1 MAGKYDY
8 DSMLNQDQGTLSS
21 ALGASDSQRSHRS
34 NLRELINQNKVNQL
48 GGPAGSR
55 PGDIPATS
63 AVTPVSS
70 TGNEPYVDE
79 ILRRQRNKVADALAR
94 DPYAFNQISYP
105 ADVTTN
111 IENGHYMLFYV
122 NVQNKSKYHYKDYKG
137 LDVGGVTTVFNK
149 GEGNEGPR
157 NQYAV
162 GDSYTERASDANF
175 KLNLL
180 KTGTP
185 GNYHRGDITE
195 LSKSQQDARTGM
207 RTWAPTT
214 TRITDSI
221 ALYLPG
227 SISNNLTAEYDPAAM
242 GVIGFAAA
250 TGLQFANAMGADD
263 FEGAAKTLKGAV
275 GNVGEEII
283 QRALAG
289 IADLSTGVNG
299 TYEFANKIFGRAT
312 NPYMEVLFKEM
323 PLRGFDYNFTFQPK
337 DEKER
342 DDVQNIIK
350 TFRFHMAPELQEQNM
365 RFMGIPSTFDIHYMY
380 QQATQRVPLD
390 WRKAEQ
396 NPFYNK
402 IATCIL
408 TKCDV
413 TYEDAAKSF
422 RDGSPTKITMLLSFT
437 ETEMITKEKINEGF

>member
-34 NLRELINQNKVNQL
+34 NLKELINQNKLNQL
-48 GGPAGSR
+48 GGATAMDDT
-55 PGDIPATS
+55 GDIQAGM
-63 AVTPVSS
+63 AVSQKN
-70 TGNEPYVDE
+70 NEFYVDE

-137 LDVGGVTTVFNK
+137 LDVGGITTVFNK
-149 GEGNEGPR
+149 GSGTGYGPD
-157 NQYAV
+157 NAYDAV
-162 GDSYTERASDANF
+162 PDTYTEKASDADF

-250 TGLQFANAMGADD
+250 TGLQFADQFGADD

-289 IADLSTGVNG
+289 IADLSTGVSG

-323 PLRGFDYNFTFQPK
+323 PLRSFDYTFTFQPK
-337 DEKER
+337 DQRER

-380 QQATQRVPLD
+380 QGTDKNVPLD
-390 WRKAEQ
+390 WRNAEQ
-396 NPFYNK
+396 NSYLNK

-408 TKCDV
+408 TQCDV
-413 TYEDAAKSF
+413 TYNDAAKSF
-422 RDGSPTKITMLLSFT
+422 KDGSPQSISMALSFT

>member
-34 NLRELINQNKVNQL
+34 NLRELMNRNKVNQL
-48 GGPAGSR
+48 GGPAGSS
-55 PGDIPATS
+55 PGDIPAAT
-63 AVTPVSS
+63 AVSPVIPKD
-70 TGNEPYVDE
+70 NEPYSDFQE
-79 ILRRQRNKVADALAR
+79 RQRIQQLFNPK

-105 ADVTTN
+105 SDVTTN

-137 LDVGGVTTVFNK
+137 VDVGGKTTVFNR
-149 GEGNEGPR
+149 GGTGHHITE
-157 NQYAV
+157 
-162 GDSYTERASDANF
+162 DTYTEKASDAKF
-175 KLNLL
+175 RLNLL

-185 GNYHRGDITE
+185 GNYNYQDVTE

-227 SISNNLTAEYDPAAM
+227 SLSSDLAATYDDAAM

-250 TGLQFANAMGADD
+250 TGLNFSNQMGADD
-263 FEGAAKTLKGAV
+263 FEGAAKTLKNAV
-275 GNVGEEII
+275 GSVGEEIV

-299 TYEFANKIFGRAT
+299 TYQFANKIFGRAT

-323 PLRGFDYNFTFQPK
+323 PLRGFDYTFTFQPK

-380 QQATQRVPLD
+380 QGTDRNVPLD
-390 WRKAEQ
+390 WRKAKQ
-396 NPFYNK
+396 NPYYNK
-402 IATCIL
+402 IATCVL
-408 TKCDV
+408 KACDV
-413 TYEDAAKSF
+413 TYNDAAKSF
-422 RDGSPTKITMLLSFT
+422 RDGSPQSITMRLSFT

>member
-1 MAGKYDY
+1 MGAKEYV
-8 DSMLNQDQGTLSS
+8 NIDQ
-21 ALGASDSQRSHRS
+21 
-34 NLRELINQNKVNQL
+34 N
-48 GGPAGSR
+48 
-55 PGDIPATS
+55 
-63 AVTPVSS
+63 
-70 TGNEPYVDE
+70 
-79 ILRRQRNKVADALAR
+79 RNKRRSVLDVVTEGKNNVIGQREGSGGGDSGAPLENSFTGTQVVSGNSDVELPLHLRNTITDAMQR

-105 ADVTTN
+105 TDITTN
-111 IENGHYMLFYV
+111 KENGHYMLFYV

-137 LDVGGVTTVFNK
+137 VDVGGITTIFNK
-149 GEGNEGPR
+149 GGEGSLDAASRATP
-157 NQYAV
+157 
-162 GDSYTERASDANF
+162 DSYTEKASDTDF

-185 GNYHRGDITE
+185 GNYHRGDVTE

-227 SISNNLTAEYDPAAM
+227 SLSNNLTAEYDPAAM

-289 IADLSTGVNG
+289 IADLSTGVSG
-299 TYEFANKIFGRAT
+299 TYEFANQIFGRAT

-323 PLRGFDYNFTFQPK
+323 PLRSFTYTFSFQPK
-337 DEKER
+337 DDNER

-380 QQATQRVPLD
+380 QPATKNVPLD
-390 WRKAEQ
+390 WRSAKQ
-396 NPFYNK
+396 NPYLNK
-402 IATCIL
+402 IATCVL
-408 TKCDV
+408 TSCDV
-413 TYEDAAKSF
+413 SYEDAAKSF
-422 RDGSPTKITMLLSFT
+422 RDGSPTKITMALSFT

>member
-1 MAGKYDY
+1 MANDYEKDAQAINDIANFVSKYRTGSNLSSMLQQLSNNVIGNPNAGKT
-8 DSMLNQDQGTLSS
+8 SSETFLGTSS
-21 ALGASDSQRSHRS
+21 EKL
-34 NLRELINQNKVNQL
+34 
-48 GGPAGSR
+48 
-55 PGDIPATS
+55 PGNGVARND
-63 AVTPVSS
+63 
-70 TGNEPYVDE
+70 NEPYSDVFDKHMA
-79 ILRRQRNKVADALAR
+79 RNSLSHK

-105 ADVTTN
+105 PDVTTN
-111 IENGHYMLFYV
+111 MENGHYMLFYV

-137 LDVGGVTTVFNK
+137 VDVGGVTTVFNK

-185 GNYHRGDITE
+185 GNYHRGDVTE

-250 TGLQFANAMGADD
+250 TGLQFADQFGADD

-289 IADLSTGVNG
+289 IADLTTGVSG

-323 PLRGFDYNFTFQPK
+323 PLRSFDYTFTFQPK
-337 DEKER
+337 DQRER

-380 QQATQRVPLD
+380 QEAQKNVPTD
-390 WRKAEQ
+390 WRATKE
-396 NPFYNK
+396 NSYLNK

-413 TYEDAAKSF
+413 SYEDAAKSF
-422 RDGSPTKITMLLSFT
+422 RDGSPTKVTMALSFT

>member
-1 MAGKYDY
+1 MAEGLSY
-8 DSMLNQDQGTLSS
+8 QDQMRKRLADQQNQNRANVIGGTTAMDEQQNYELS
-21 ALGASDSQRSHRS
+21 GAVSQKDNESYASNAELQRYLDDSQV
-34 NLRELINQNKVNQL
+34 IAK
-48 GGPAGSR
+48 
-55 PGDIPATS
+55 
-63 AVTPVSS
+63 
-70 TGNEPYVDE
+70 
-79 ILRRQRNKVADALAR
+79 

-105 ADVTTN
+105 RDVTTN

-137 LDVGGVTTVFNK
+137 VDVGGVTTVFNK
-149 GEGNEGPR
+149 GEGTEGPR

-162 GDSYTERASDANF
+162 QDSYTEEASDASF

-180 KTGTP
+180 KSGTP
-185 GNYHRGDITE
+185 GNYHYQDVTE

-250 TGLQFANAMGADD
+250 TGLQFADQFGADD